1 MILIDCF
8 FVSKRPYWINYKFL
22 KKLLHRIIGGHENQQ
37 VVNRPK
43 LITQHRHHNPAKE
56 STNKQILQDLEE
68 ISKSNEERQFFS
80 RLHKEVK
87 KTNVFFNR
95 IEIESSIRWDRIW
108 NAYLLLKEKNFIAD
122 IFDKNGGW
130 ARLLTACVN
139 FYRDMLVV
147 ENFAILNYDGFSK
160 ILKKHDKLT
169 G

>member
-1 MILIDCF
+1 MIH
-8 FVSKRPYWINYKFL
+8 S
-22 KKLLHRIIGGHENQQ
+22 IIGSSHDQCPKQPVIVSYSGNIQPPSTIIHSHSHERE
-37 VVNRPK
+37 V
-43 LITQHRHHNPAKE
+43 
-56 STNKQILQDLEE
+56 EE

-95 IEIESSIRWDRIW
+95 LEMESCIRWDRIW
-108 NAYLLLKEKNFIAD
+108 NAYLLLREKNNVSD
-122 IFDKNGGW
+122 IFDKTGGW